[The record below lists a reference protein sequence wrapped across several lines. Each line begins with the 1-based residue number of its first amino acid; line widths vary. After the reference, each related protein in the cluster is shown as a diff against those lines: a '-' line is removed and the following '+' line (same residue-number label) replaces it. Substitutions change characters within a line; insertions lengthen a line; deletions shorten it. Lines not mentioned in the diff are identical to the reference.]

1 MRGFAHKAILCFMM
15 IFLLTG
21 VTGCMNNKESVVDK
35 MVSYMN
41 EKYDDHFE
49 YSAPFGGGPDATST
63 HIIVSSEKYPEAE
76 IWVEY
81 YTKDSNEIFA
91 DNYVSYKYEEQ
102 TRNALQNLLE
112 DVFDSEI
119 KLRYGV
125 GSKGSVNDFTNN
137 TSFKQC
143 NLDGSEILNINSNG
157 VTIFDECSFCF
168 ASIFLNNIIEN
179 KNINSV
185 NCNWA
190 GAETDIRYYE
200 RHGRIKRLLI
210 YCKNIADKDQIKTF
224 SGNTV
229 QFSPQMKRQRYYSI
243 LKTFH
248 DYCLPNS
255 AFDETIE
262 IQSFMRGNYADI
274 LD

>member
-1 MRGFAHKAILCFMM
+1 MRGFVHKSILCFMM

-35 MVSYMN
+35 MVAYMN

-63 HIIVSSEKYPEAE
+63 QIIVTSEKCPEAE

-81 YTKDSNEIFA
+81 YTRDSNEIFA

-137 TSFKQC
+137 TSFNEFISNPASYVRFSAFVFDNGTGISIAEKELKQAIEDSGFVISG
-143 NLDGSEILNINSNG
+143 LLYITS
-157 VTIFDECSFCF
+157 DEMEFEKAFELSDAELSKISKMQVIMDAPCSF
-168 ASIFLNNIIEN
+168 L
-179 KNINSV
+179 
-185 NCNWA
+185 
-190 GAETDIRYYE
+190 TYE
-200 RHGRIKRLLI
+200 WR
-210 YCKNIADKDQIKTF
+210 
-224 SGNTV
+224 
-229 QFSPQMKRQRYYSI
+229 
-243 LKTFH
+243 
-248 DYCLPNS
+248 
-255 AFDETIE
+255 
-262 IQSFMRGNYADI
+262 
-274 LD
+274 